1 MFNLLDPS
9 EFVKRFV
16 ATITLTK
23 EDRNLFE
30 LGKLERPQIS
40 KLAEIIS
47 EAQSGSA
54 ETTSLLERLKS
65 FEFPK
70 IEVKAPKKKKT
81 PTKSKTKGQAL
92 EEKQSGLLE
101 KETQALSEETE
112 LSQEL
117 ETLKESLSK
126 VKQKKEQ
133 AASAKKPKKEK
144 NTLKTT
150 EKVDPKALKEDV
162 AIVEEPKEEIVVVEV
177 EYDSEEAEEVEYD
190 SEETEEGV
198 LEETEEDVIEESEE
212 VELTKKIKEL
222 EDRVKKTR
230 ILREEAKKTRQ
241 EVEKAL
247 SNSSEEELQ
256 EEVGEEEIEEEE
268 VIREGYSLQEAS
280 TQFKDFISS
289 AETEE
294 GLKGVEAVLMPKFRE
309 MYETEEGPEYLK
321 EKAKIEAKISEKR
334 KELSLKKD
342 REGLLSTLGQNFY
355 KNLQN
360 STNLFDINDAVSV
373 LASNIDT
380 SADLINTEDY
390 KYIFKSDEVKKELCR
405 EISEENFNFTEMRS
419 LLIDFGIAQDEAEE
433 GSSEEEAATSRYLTL
448 IQIMEKAIQVA
459 GINELSMGE
468 LSEKAGVSLEDYNYK
483 KEYEKIIDQ
492 MLSSEEALSFSDDQ
506 KKILRAFCDI
516 FSEKIVFD
524 TSEEESLDESF
535 SGKFEESMK
544 SLGKGKSNEAL
555 ISSLTYIYE
564 NDIDS
569 LGKSIKNIKD
579 YISDEVPRFEINT
592 NITDAVTPLFRD
604 LLKKKEGLN
613 EEKKTLLNKYRTN
626 ILSDY
631 VDINQNLLSAKLLPF
646 ISEKVSLT
654 YRDLRDFKDIIKY
667 FLIIYDSARNPFEG
681 YENFEKSV
689 NFEKFTNI
697 FANPS
702 VSSVEN
708 NKDYLSQLFY
718 AVSESPEKSAL
729 MIHDLYLANKFKDL
743 STVGFESI
751 INEENKNNLIQSFD
765 KDNRLEIYTK
775 DALLK
780 SLRALIPQ
788 RGRVTFHS
796 ILHNIRNNFKPR
808 VTAPIIETPEE
819 MLVRKEE
826 ESSKKTQESI
836 LEKIKNLDL
845 PSEKEVSGEVSSQ
858 DKKIEESILNEEV
871 PLKSSDFE
879 SFNNFIDL
887 VSQRNMSQVSPG
899 DFLDYISPFED
910 VKDFDNKKIL
920 EFQKHV
926 KDALGLD
933 VIGLE
938 TAMQSDSLEFI
949 FGNLKLKSDVVNVYK
964 SILIRI
970 GAIVFSKENAA
981 KDASEDLSKYINAA
995 RSQNLN
1001 DNFYERVNNLLE
1013 EPTIDEVK
1021 SINIK
1026 TIDSEAPISSE
1037 YSCEKIKGRAD
1048 LSLYSFSLPNLKG
1061 RSNQLKAVSSNEY
1074 KELKKLCKS
1083 GNKANLYSFV
1093 SSVMSNYSD
1102 ELSKE
1107 DLESFFSGA
1116 KEMPKS
1122 LSDFLLEG
1130 FGNEFVRPSSIL
1142 LGGEVSDQ
1150 NIVFIMEDLEGDD
1163 SGFSKSIYSKI
1174 KEMFS
1179 DRYSFAKNLFVSLL
1193 GWNLDQ
1199 GIYFDVDESLVHVSK
1214 NNSRLAFDDIKN
1226 KIGFVSANV
1235 SKEVLNGDLN
1245 LEGMDEEL
1253 EDDFKRNIKYYD
1265 DYSKGEYSKEF
1276 LNMVKN
1282 NVQTPAIQEAT
1293 AVKVVDKL
1301 TEQKKSEVEI
1311 AKDIYDFCE
1320 AISLLNKS
1328 KTDQGFAPYKQ
1339 KDLFASQKY
1348 KKLLTNN
1355 KVNIAGIIEKICRE
1369 EERSLSSI
1377 AALLF
1382 KPSESSFDSFL
1393 GGNFTKDLTEKQFTS
1408 SIGKLLNEFD
1418 KKEDI
1423 LDYSKKLP
1431 PEAKKSFSND
1441 QYYKGLS
1448 EKILEKID
1456 PRIILGII
1464 VQSAFFDKQIL
1475 PDSEKPIE
1483 IIFSDDVIPVSR
1495 EDFESQ
1501 INILNGFV
1509 IASINEMISEA
1520 NDISKKSKEEDTIAK
1535 SEADKSPK
1543 SSTSEDDKELSLF
1556 EKIKSKLSEDNLD
1569 REALYDIS
1577 VDIASY
1583 NSEAMLSEKE
1593 TDDLLAIW
1601 EDKSRKAPMG
1611 SGSSKKKYKLKTNM
1625 VKKTKSPKE
1634 DSAINEVSDFYKT
1647 INGYIV
1653 DQEESIDNFSL
1664 NGKVFS
1670 FDLAEESL
1678 DDLSIALKGGDL
1690 NIIAEEIPD
1699 YSEDVELI
1707 LTPDNIEKLS
1717 KETKR
1722 VLDKLVDAR
1731 VSFDYL
1737 RSVPGTKNIGS
1748 LKELES
1754 KAREI
1759 FRSES
1764 GKDKYVFFKE
1774 DFDGLSESL
1783 LIDSS
1788 KVLGEIDPEGVMI
1801 DASFYYHKDI
1811 NDFSGDPAT
1820 IIIVDPSIKGQSM
1833 KQYRNY
1839 LEAQS
1844 DDDISERIINN

>member
-47 EAQSGSA
+47 EAQSGSVEA
-54 ETTSLLERLKS
+54 SGLLEKLKT

-70 IEVKAPKKKKT
+70 IEIKTPAKKKKA
-81 PTKSKTKGQAL
+81 PEKRKTKGEEL
-92 EEKQSGLLE
+92 EEKESELLE
-101 KETQALSEETE
+101 KEKQALSDEKDLTKE
-112 LSQEL
+112 LKD
-117 ETLKESLSK
+117 LKESLSK
-126 VKQKKEQ
+126 AEQKKEQ
-133 AASAKKPKKEK
+133 AASSKKSKKEK
-144 NTLKTT
+144 NTT
-150 EKVDPKALKEDV
+150 ESVDTKDDKDPGEEIVEVEEDSEELKEDS
-162 AIVEEPKEEIVVVEV
+162 EELKE
-177 EYDSEEAEEVEYD
+177 DSEEDTEELEED
-190 SEETEEGV
+190 SEESGEETEE
-198 LEETEEDVIEESEE
+198 LDEEEEKLRANIRE
-212 VELTKKIKEL
+212 VEDKLKKAQ
-222 EDRVKKTR
+222 T
-230 ILREEAKKTRQ
+230 LRNEAKKTRE
-241 EVEKAL
+241 EVSKTI
-247 SNSSEEELQ
+247 SSSTDEELQ
-256 EEVGEEEIEEEE
+256 EEVEEEIEE
-268 VIREGYSLQEAS
+268 VIIEGYGLSEAS
-280 TQFKDFISS
+280 KQFKNFISNS
-289 AETEE
+289 NTEE
-294 GLKGVEAVLMPKFRE
+294 DLDFVEESLMKKFKG
-309 MYETEEGPEYLK
+309 MYKEEGEYLT
-321 EKAKIEAKISEKR
+321 EKGKIEAEISKKR
-334 KELSLKKD
+334 RELSLKKE
-342 REGLLSTLGQNFY
+342 REGLLPTLGQDFY

-373 LASNIDT
+373 LAAKIDT

-390 KYIFKSDEVKKELCR
+390 KYIFKSEEVKKELCK

-419 LLIDFGIAQDEAEE
+419 LLIDSGIAQDEATE
-433 GSSEEEAATSRYLTL
+433 GSPEEEAATSRYLTL
-448 IQIMEKAIQVA
+448 AQIMEKAIQVA

-468 LSEKAGVSLEDYNYK
+468 LSDKAGVSLEDYAYK
-483 KEYEKIIDQ
+483 REYEEIIDQ

-524 TSEEESLDESF
+524 ASEEESLGESF
-535 SGKFEESMK
+535 LEKFEESMK
-544 SLGKGKSNEAL
+544 SLGKGKPNETL
-555 ISSLTYIYE
+555 INSLTYIYE

-569 LGKSIKNIKD
+569 LEKSIKNIKN
-579 YISDEVPRFEINT
+579 YISDEVPVYQINP
-592 NITDAVTPLFRD
+592 NIINAVTPLFRD
-604 LLKKKEGLN
+604 LLEKKEDLN
-613 EEKKTLLNKYRTN
+613 EEKKALLNKYRIN

-646 ISEKVSLT
+646 ISKNVSLT

-702 VSSVEN
+702 VSLVEN
-708 NKDYLSQLFY
+708 NEDYLSQLFY
-718 AVSESPEKSAL
+718 AVSENPEKSAL

-743 STVGFESI
+743 STVGFETI
-751 INEENKNNLIQSFD
+751 INEKNKNNLIQSFD

-775 DALLK
+775 DTLLK

-796 ILHNIRNNFKPR
+796 ILHNIRKSFKPR
-808 VTAPIIETPEE
+808 ETAPIIETEE
-819 MLVRKEE
+819 DILARKEE
-826 ESSKKTQESI
+826 ESSEKNQESI
-836 LEKIKNLDL
+836 LEKIRELDL
-845 PSEKEVSGEVSSQ
+845 PSEKEISEEVSSQ
-858 DKKIEESILNEEV
+858 GEKIEESILNEEV

-879 SFNNFIDL
+879 SFDNFIDL
-887 VSQRNMSQVSPG
+887 VSQRNMSKVSPG
-899 DFLDYISPFED
+899 EFLDYISPFED
-910 VKDFDNKKIL
+910 VKDFDSEKIL
-920 EFQKHV
+920 EFQKYI
-926 KDALGLD
+926 KENLSDDIIDL
-933 VIGLE
+933 
-938 TAMQSDSLEFI
+938 TAAMKSDSLELI
-949 FGNLKLKSDVVNVYK
+949 FGNLRLKSQSVNVYT
-964 SILIRI
+964 SILYRI
-970 GAIVFSKENAA
+970 GAIIFSPEATA
-981 KDASEDLSKYINAA
+981 KSASEDLSKYINSA

-1001 DNFYERVNNLLE
+1001 DNFYKIVNNLLE
-1013 EPTIDEVK
+1013 EPTVDEAK
-1021 SINIK
+1021 SIEIK
-1026 TIDSEAPISSE
+1026 TIDSKEPIPSNN
-1037 YSCEKIKGRAD
+1037 SCQKIKSRGD
-1048 LSLYSFSLPNLKG
+1048 LSLYSFYLSNLKNNSK
-1061 RSNQLKAVSSNEY
+1061 RLKAVSANEY
-1074 KELKKLCKS
+1074 KELKSLCKN
-1083 GNKANLYSFV
+1083 GKKANLYSFV
-1093 SSVMSNYSD
+1093 SSVVSNYSD
-1102 ELSKE
+1102 KLSKE
-1107 DLESFFSGA
+1107 ELESFFSGA
-1116 KEMPKS
+1116 KEMPNS

-1150 NIVFIMEDLEGDD
+1150 NIVFMMKDLEGDG
-1163 SGFSKSIYSKI
+1163 SEFSESIYSKI

-1179 DRYSFAKNLFVSLL
+1179 DRYRFAKNLFVCLL

-1199 GIYFDVDESLVHVSK
+1199 GIYFDVDRSLVHVSK

-1235 SKEVLNGDLN
+1235 SKEVLNGDLK
-1245 LEGMDEEL
+1245 LEEMDEDL

-1293 AVKVVDKL
+1293 TVKVVDKL
-1301 TEQKKSEVEI
+1301 ADQKKSEVEI
-1311 AKDIYDFCE
+1311 AKDISDFCQ

-1328 KTDQGFAPYKQ
+1328 KAEQGFSPYKQ

-1348 KKLLTNN
+1348 KKLLSNS
-1355 KVNIAGIIEKICRE
+1355 KVNIAGIIEKICNE

-1382 KPSESSFDSFL
+1382 KPSESTFDSFL
-1393 GGNFTKDLTEKQFTS
+1393 SGNFTKDLTEKQFTS
-1408 SIGKLLNEFD
+1408 SIGKLLNEFG

-1423 LDYSKKLP
+1423 LDYSKKIP
-1431 PEAKKSFSND
+1431 TEAKKSFSNA

-1448 EKILEKID
+1448 EKILEKMD

-1483 IIFSDDVIPVSR
+1483 IIFSDDVIPVRR
-1495 EDFESQ
+1495 EDFDSQ

-1543 SSTSEDDKELSLF
+1543 SSTSEDDKEFSLF

-1569 REALYDIS
+1569 REELYDIS

-1583 NSEAMLSEKE
+1583 RDEEMLSEQE
-1593 TDDLLAIW
+1593 TEELSTIW
-1601 EDKSRKAPMG
+1601 EEKAEKAPIKVPNP
-1611 SGSSKKKYKLKTNM
+1611 KKKYKLKTNM

-1653 DQEESIDNFSL
+1653 DQEESIDNFNLS
-1664 NGKVFS
+1664 GKVFS

-1678 DDLSIALKGGDL
+1678 DDLSIALKSGDL
-1690 NIIAEEIPD
+1690 DNIAEEIPD
-1699 YSEDVELI
+1699 YPEDVELI
-1707 LTPDNIEKLS
+1707 LTQNDIKELS
-1717 KETKR
+1717 KETER
-1722 VLDKLVDAR
+1722 VSDKLIDAR

-1737 RSVPGTKNIGS
+1737 RAVPGTENIRS

-1759 FRSES
+1759 YRSES

-1783 LIDSS
+1783 LMDSS
-1788 KVLGEIDPEGVMI
+1788 KVLGEVDQEGVMI
-1801 DASFYYHKDI
+1801 NASFYHHKDI
-1811 NDFSGDPAT
+1811 DDFSGEPAT

-1833 KQYRNY
+1833 SQYRNY
-1839 LEAQS
+1839 LDAQS
-1844 DDDISERIINN
+1844 DDISERIINN